1 MINQALISEIFNQPW
16 AIEKQY
22 AQGLAMSA
30 MGVYRSG
37 IRPASA
43 AKMEVAYALTQSDRS
58 RQEKDIQPGSIGIV
72 TIDGPIVKNSD
83 YWYGIKGTEDAAAE
97 LWELDNNPNTI
108 GNILVLN
115 SGGGAVYA
123 VKPITDIIENLS
135 KPLLIYSKEYL
146 CSAAFRIAAHGAHIM
161 VYHPQAIIG
170 SIGTMSTFSNMQPM
184 LEKWG
189 MEFHEIYATLSTL
202 KNKTFNDA
210 LDGKYERMRERM
222 LDPMNMDFVSDIKEL
237 RGDKISKKEAGIYA
251 GETYMASEALQLGLI
266 DEIGSFDAAIQKII
280 ELSQNTPQ
288 NKNNT
293 NMKFEKITALAG
305 KTEPTQEEL
314 DQANAELTQAG
325 ITGYTLVSETLIT
338 EAANVT
344 KERDVLAA
352 EKITLTS
359 DLATAGTSL
368 TAAQAENTSLK
379 AKLAQGPASVA
390 PVVESKDP
398 VTEKTADQITAEEI
412 AALPHNQAIANNPL
426 FN

>member
-16 AIEKQY
+16 SIEKQY

-37 IRPASA
+37 IRPAAA
-43 AKMEVAYALTQSDRS
+43 AKMETPYALTQSDRS
-58 RQEKDIQPGSIGIV
+58 RSEKDIQPGSIGIV

-97 LWELDNNPNTI
+97 LLELDNNPNTI
-108 GNILVLN
+108 ANILVLN

-123 VKPITDIIENLS
+123 IKPLTDIIENLS
-135 KPLLIYSKEYL
+135 KPLVIFSKEYL
-146 CSAAFRIAAHGAHIM
+146 CSAAFRIAAHGAYIM

-170 SIGTMSTFSNMQPM
+170 SLGTMSTFSNMQPM

-210 LDGKYERMRERM
+210 LEGNYERMRERM
-222 LDPMNMDFVSDIKEL
+222 LDPMNMDFITEIKEL
-237 RGDKISKKEAGIYA
+237 RGSKISNKDAGIYA

-266 DEIGSFDAAIQKII
+266 DEIGSFDAAIQKAI
-280 ELSQNTPQ
+280 ELAQNSPQ

-305 KTEPTQEEL
+305 KTDPTQEEL

-325 ITGYTLVSETLIT
+325 VTGITLVADTLIS
-338 EAANVT
+338 EAESVT
-344 KERDVLAA
+344 TERDVLAA

-359 DLATAGTSL
+359 DLATAKTALTS
-368 TAAQAENTSLK
+368 AQAENTSLK
-379 AKLAQGPASVA
+379 TKLAQGPAAVA
-390 PVVESKDP
+390 PATGAKDP
-398 VTEKTADQITAEEI
+398 VTEKTADQVTAEEL
-412 AALPHNQAIANNPL
+412 ANLPHNQAIANNPI